1 MEELQ
6 YSRMWN
12 QINGIDDGHLDIEF
26 YKDLDFVRNHVMPL
40 EEAKSSNES
49 LAAWIWKIDH
59 TNSFLDFNNA

>member
-1 MEELQ
+1 
-6 YSRMWN
+6 MWN

-49 LAAWIWKIDH
+49 LAA
-59 TNSFLDFNNA
+59 